1 MDFKKYLDIKTIFIL
16 VLAVALILSFVF
28 RPSKQIDNHKAEK
41 ELLEQQNKA
50 LRHSND
56 SISNV
61 NKVIENY
68 RKLIADSLVM
78 TKKELLKSDNRIKD
92 LEKRRNEIPNK
103 VRNLNADGVADEI
116 SNYLNSKK

>member
-41 ELLEQQNKA
+41 ELIEKENKA
-50 LRHSND
+50 LKRSND

-61 NKVIENY
+61 NKIIEKY
-68 RKLIADSLVM
+68 RKSIADSLVM
-78 TKKELLKSDNRIKD
+78 ANKELSKSNDRIKN
-92 LEKRRNEIPNK
+92 LEKRRNENNNT
-103 VRNLNADGVADEI
+103 VNNLNANGVADAF
-116 SNYLNSKK
+116 SDLLNSK